1 MLQKT
6 IRLVPVNY
14 VEKALLN
21 GNSEDNSL
29 ADLNDTYANTKEF
42 LHQNFVFS
50 LYDVATYGALMVNK
64 QLLTVVQFKNKETV
78 ILTLNYNDFDTTY
91 TLFYESEELLR
102 IRSKGFTLDE
112 NNNLVEVVKK
122 KKKKKKK

>member
-21 GNSEDNSL
+21 GNSEDDALTN
-29 ADLNDTYANTKEF
+29 LNDTYANTKEF

-50 LYDVATYGALMVNK
+50 LYDVATYGALMINK
-64 QLLTVVQFKNKETV
+64 QLLTVIQFKNKETV

-91 TLFYESEELLR
+91 SLFYESEELLR
-102 IRSKGFTLDE
+102 IKSKGYTLDE
-112 NNNLVEVVKK
+112 NGNIVEEVKK